1 MWTTVRGESGGYND
15 EVKAIDE
22 QILQLIL
29 QRRALTAGRHFF
41 PKQEIIE
48 EWAEHYGMD
57 AEQITHSFGGIV
69 AALPRIRIREDN
81 GPLQGVLPIMKI
93 AVESDVEYAITHA
106 MQYSEFSIVSVQFT
120 YLRASEKEVSLS
132 PALSLVVEGSGIGY
146 EVQHYGGHSGGPKAQ
161 LQFAVS
167 PPLPSELQDIRF
179 LLVPGGLTFMRMNH
193 TEIKLN
199 QQVDFE

>member
-15 EVKAIDE
+15 EVKAVDE
-22 QILQLIL
+22 QILQLIM
-29 QRRALTAGRHFF
+29 QRRELTAGRHFF

-120 YLRASEKEVSLS
+120 YLKASEKEVSLS
-132 PALSLVVEGSGIGY
+132 PALSLVVEGGTGY

-167 PPLPSELQDIRF
+167 PPLPSDLQDICF
-179 LLVPGGLTFMRMNH
+179 SLVPGGLTFMQRY